1 MDAVLAFYGPNEF
14 FIYDGGTIVNPIG
27 TNFIDFIELDSMNE
41 LANYTSMSNPYFK
54 LFENYSEFERNTNYI
69 IETIDYFKDAARIV
83 LSTEIDELKDLDTD
97 ARCYLFEQ
105 CFHKDFFQTKINHYF
120 AWVFSEDHP
129 QPDPT
134 EANKLGTVVLD
145 FNNKEQ
151 CHEIFKTLADSVKE
165 SVIQVNEQFHV
176 QNLKEAL
183 FVSFMHMVKNQVVLK
198 KCKCCGKYFIPTG
211 RADKEYCDRIA
222 PNSSK
227 TCYEVGS
234 IKKYH
239 EKTKSNPVL
248 QLFQKEYKK
257 INARIRAKRIT
268 QEQFFNWSTSARSLR
283 DEAVSKDLSVEEFK
297 QKLDELTTEILSK

>member
-1 MDAVLAFYGPNEF
+1 MDAVLAFYGPNEYF
-14 FIYDGGTIVNPIG
+14 MYEDGTLVNPIG
-27 TNFIDFIELDSMNE
+27 ANFIDFIELDFLNE
-41 LANYTSMSNPYFK
+41 LANYASISNPYFK
-54 LFENYSEFERNTNYI
+54 LFDNYSEFKRNVNYI
-69 IETIDYFKDAARIV
+69 VETIDYFKDAARIV
-83 LSTEIDELKDLDTD
+83 LSTEIDELNDLDID
-97 ARCYLFEQ
+97 VRCYLFEQ

-120 AWVFSEDHP
+120 AWAFSEDHP
-129 QPDPT
+129 HPDPT
-134 EANKLGTVVLD
+134 EVNKFGTVVID
-145 FNNKEQ
+145 FKNKEK
-151 CHEIFKTLADSVKE
+151 CHVIFKALADSVKG

-176 QNLKEAL
+176 LNLKEAL

-227 TCYEVGS
+227 SCYEVGS

-257 INARIRAKRIT
+257 LNARIRTKKIT
-268 QEQFFNWSTSARSLR
+268 QEQFFYWSTSARSLR
-283 DEAVSKDLSVEEFK
+283 DEAMSNDLSVEEFK
-297 QKLDELTTEILSK
+297 EQLDELTKRIFNK